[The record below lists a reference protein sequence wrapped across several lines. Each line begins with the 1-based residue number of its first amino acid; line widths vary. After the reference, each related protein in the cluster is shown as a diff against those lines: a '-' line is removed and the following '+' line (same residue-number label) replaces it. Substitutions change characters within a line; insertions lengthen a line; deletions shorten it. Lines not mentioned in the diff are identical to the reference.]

1 MALIL
6 FTSGHSISADV
17 HMRKQD
23 RKGSKMKIIDLR
35 STPFRVCPAAD
46 KASAVW
52 RAAEL
57 FVRQVQE
64 RTGVS
69 PVFSGRTE
77 SGYALVIG
85 VVGDKRLNDVA
96 QEDPR
101 LRQPK
106 LKDSPVNSSA
116 MRSFSCASCTLCIP
130 V

>member
-1 MALIL
+1 
-6 FTSGHSISADV
+6 
-17 HMRKQD
+17 
-23 RKGSKMKIIDLR
+23 MKIIDLR

-106 LKDSPVNSSA
+106 LKDSPVNSPA